1 LDFGGFCKRT
11 SKKKVVTNSQAET
24 TTAQGKLS
32 YHIPTQME
40 FEKVTRCVVRISV
53 NEQVIQEEL
62 ENLKTQNRDIIIA
75 EVMKVT
81 LSEATSLEGKHF
93 EIEAV
98 SENKQRVRIK
108 DIKNYTEWLFNVKPI
123 KKGTHKLS
131 LKVYIIEKI
140 DNEEITQQLTF
151 EEVVIVSSKEENKVK
166 ESNVMGRLKQILSFT
181 LPSYNTVKVIGNN
194 NTIIQNSKNV
204 IIGSNIG
211 NIGGDFIVGDKMRSQ
226 INIGGNYIKQEAD
239 KAYNIEKIENAN
251 FDGGFESV
259 TLNLF
264 GILSLHIKMYSKSN
278 EKFAIDLRK
287 GISKDFNT
295 LQFSQRA
302 FLKEFPKPIDKT
314 QVNDLKP
321 VFRKLLGLLQ
331 DMQKQSPESVS
342 FGDVEVNVLTTLYI
356 LATDAKV
363 NVIYEKYNELFENQG
378 TSKADIVNALQV
390 LADYGL
396 ITQNDNG
403 EIMLIETVKMSRYE

>member
-1 LDFGGFCKRT
+1 
-11 SKKKVVTNSQAET
+11 
-24 TTAQGKLS
+24 
-32 YHIPTQME
+32 ME

-53 NEQVIQEEL
+53 NEQVIQEGL

-140 DNEEITQQLTF
+140 DNDEITQQLTF

-194 NTIIQNSKNV
+194 NTINQNDKNVINIRNIEIQNSNINLIKN
-204 IIGSNIG
+204 SNISKYC
-211 NIGGDFIVGDKMRSQ
+211 NDIG
-226 INIGGNYIKQEAD
+226 
-239 KAYNIEKIENAN
+239 